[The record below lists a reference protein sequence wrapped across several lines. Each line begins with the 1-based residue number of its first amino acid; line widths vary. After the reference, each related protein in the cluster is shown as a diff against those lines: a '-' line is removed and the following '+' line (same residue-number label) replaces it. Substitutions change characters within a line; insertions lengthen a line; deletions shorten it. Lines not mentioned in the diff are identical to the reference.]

1 MKSRDK
7 RGRYASEWRKA
18 EIAFGVAIILG
29 VFTLHMNYANA
40 EAESKVDQVRKQFI
54 SAQAVRDNLQEE
66 VVKNSYELQDPEKWE
81 RLMSEQEDKESL
93 DSLTP
98 AERTLIFKE
107 SSFNPKAK
115 NPKSTAFGLWQGL
128 ESTRIKYGAKV
139 GVHPNTVRPSEQI
152 KMFRAYVTD
161 RYGTAEE
168 ALKFHQA
175 NNYY

>member
-7 RGRYASEWRKA
+7 KGRYASEWRKA

-29 VFTLHMNYANA
+29 VFTLHLNYANA
-40 EAESKVDQVRKQFI
+40 EAESRVDQVRKEFI
-54 SAQAVRDNLQEE
+54 AAQAQMDNLQED

-81 RLMSEQEDKESL
+81 KLLENQEDREAL
-93 DSLTP
+93 DSLTS
-98 AERTLIFKE
+98 AEKQIIQKE
-107 SSFNPKAK
+107 SSFRVSAK

-152 KMFRAYVTD
+152 KMFRAYVAD
-161 RYGTAEE
+161 RYGNAETALE
-168 ALKFHQA
+168 FHKL
-175 NNYY
+175 NGYY